1 MEHMDK
7 SNGGVGQTDKPA
19 GEGGTPG
26 FLPVN
31 GRTNKPGGEGGTP
44 GFMAAEEEPGESEE
58 SSS

>member
-19 GEGGTPG
+19 GEGG